1 MCLEV
6 RGLRP
11 NWSGY
16 KPALSSS
23 SDACLPDGASNGSTL
38 QTLALPSRA
47 VCSGVSSP
55 SFSLSRWGGAGWAVS
70 GSADPSGALE
80 CSRGPLGGQP
90 VSPVDGGGTPVAR
103 QQARVVDDG
112 AMPGG
117 TDDLHGD
124 ELATE
129 G

>member
-16 KPALSSS
+16 KPALSSG

-55 SFSLSRWGGAGWAVS
+55 SFSPGGEGRGGRCLAALTPRGPWSAAADPWAVS
-70 GSADPSGALE
+70 LSHQLMAEAPRWRGS
-80 CSRGPLGGQP
+80 RLGW
-90 VSPVDGGGTPVAR
+90 
-103 QQARVVDDG
+103 
-112 AMPGG
+112 
-117 TDDLHGD
+117 
-124 ELATE
+124 
-129 G
+129 